1 MSHEHDWQKHALCRG
16 LDPQLFYGE
25 DYGEYIQA
33 IKICNGTPA
42 RHRKPGI
49 PGCPVKEQ
57 CLEWALANGE
67 RGVWAGTS
75 ENQRR
80 RMRSKK
86 FTNTLVSSR
95 AIPLVFLDGKYRQ
108 IKEADHV
115 IAGTDEG

>member
-1 MSHEHDWQKHALCRG
+1 MSIEQNWQKYALCRG

-25 DYGEYIQA
+25 DYGQVTQA

-42 RHRKPGI
+42 RHRRPGI

-57 CLEWALANGE
+57 CLEWALLNGE

-80 RMRSKK
+80 RMRPKN
-86 FTNTLVSSR
+86 FANTLSPKD
-95 AIPLVFLDGKYRQ
+95 AIPLVFSDGKYRQ
-108 IKEADHV
+108 VQDV
-115 IAGTDEG
+115 